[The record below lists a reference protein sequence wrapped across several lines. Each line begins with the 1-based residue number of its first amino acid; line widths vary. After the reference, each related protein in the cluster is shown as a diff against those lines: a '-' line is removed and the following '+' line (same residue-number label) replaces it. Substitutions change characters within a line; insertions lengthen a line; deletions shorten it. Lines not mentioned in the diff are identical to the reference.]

1 MVAVYALAT
10 IQTCN
15 REHRIP
21 GATRIRIVFYLS
33 RLSHSQ
39 VLDVFAICRTFGV

>member
-21 GATRIRIVFYLS
+21 SATGIRIVFYLS
-33 RLSHSQ
+33 RLPHS
-39 VLDVFAICRTFGV
+39 